1 VRTLLQSVF
10 DNALAKMK
18 SEDRE
23 AYEMNSLRSASAH
36 WLRHTSATFDAPFRK
51 AKDLQLDLRHSN
63 LSTTQDTYYHSHDQ
77 ERMHSIC
84 SGQLIPDTTLSFSSA
99 RAGASPPLN

>member
-1 VRTLLQSVF
+1 MRTLLQSVF

-77 ERMHSIC
+77 ERMHSIKRL
-84 SGQLIPDTTLSFSSA
+84 GMKE
-99 RAGASPPLN
+99 RG